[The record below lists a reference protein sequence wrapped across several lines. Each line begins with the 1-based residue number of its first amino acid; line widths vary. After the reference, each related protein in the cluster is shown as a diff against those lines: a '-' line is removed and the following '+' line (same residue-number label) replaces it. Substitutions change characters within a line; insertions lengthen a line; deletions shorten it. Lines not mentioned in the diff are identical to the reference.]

1 MLSVSKYDQEYV
13 DQCRTRLDVALAKYR
28 ALVKT
33 AKKPAVDAFEP
44 EFFANL
50 VVVLDTSFV
59 HRLRGK
65 EGKDGNPLNEV
76 RVLCTSLLQNGGE
89 MLADSTIKMKPATSV
104 LKYEVGDQIAL
115 TEEDFVA
122 ISKAFFAEIE
132 SKYVER

>member
-13 DQCRTRLDVALAKYR
+13 DQCRARLDVALAKYR

-50 VVVLDTSFV
+50 VVVLDASFV

-89 MLADSTIKMKPATSV
+89 MIADSTIKMKPATSV
-104 LKYEVGDQIAL
+104 LKYDVGDQIAL
-115 TEEDFVA
+115 TEKDFVA